1 MPQPLDSSL
10 LMARDLHKSYFLGGK
25 ELQVLRG
32 VDLEI
37 QRGETIAVVGPSGV
51 GKSTLLHLLGGL
63 DRPTQGDILLNEVR
77 YWTSGKAA
85 HLEMA
90 RLRAAQVGFVFQFHH
105 LLPEFTALENV
116 TLAGLIRGGD
126 PDEHRQRASM
136 LLHRVGLGERLH
148 HKPGELSGGEQQRVA
163 LARAL
168 QNNPGLV
175 LADEPTGNLDR
186 GTAKELQ
193 NLIFQVASEHRLSF
207 LIVTHDQGFAERCDR
222 ILRLKD
228 GRIEQ

>member
-1 MPQPLDSSL
+1 VSL
-10 LMARDLHKSYFLGGK
+10 LIARDLRKSYFIGGR

-37 QRGETIAVVGPSGV
+37 RQGETIAVVGPSGV

-63 DRPTQGDILLNEVR
+63 DRPTAGEILLDGTK
-77 YWTSGKAA
+77 YWVSGKAS

-90 RLRAAQVGFVFQFHH
+90 RLRAARIGFVFQFHH
-105 LLPEFTALENV
+105 ILPEFTALENV
-116 TLAGLIRGGD
+116 CLAGLIRGGS
-126 PDEHRQRASM
+126 ETEQRERASY
-136 LLHRVGLGERLH
+136 LLQRVGLEERLH

-168 QNNPGLV
+168 QNNPPLV

-186 GTAKELQ
+186 GTAADLQ
-193 NLIFQVASEHRLSF
+193 NLIFDLAAEQNLSF
-207 LIVTHDQGFAERCDR
+207 LIVTHDPAFADRCHR
-222 ILRLKD
+222 ILRLKE
-228 GRIEQ
+228 GRIEN

>member
-1 MPQPLDSSL
+1 MSL
-10 LMARDLHKSYFLGGK
+10 LIARDLRKSYYLAGK

-37 QRGETIAVVGPSGV
+37 HQGETIAVVGPSGV

-63 DRPTQGDILLNEVR
+63 DRPTAGEILLNGSK
-77 YWTSGKAA
+77 YWASGKASQ
-85 HLEMA
+85 LEMA
-90 RLRAAQVGFVFQFHH
+90 RLRASQIGFVFQFHH

-116 TLAGLIRGGD
+116 YLAGLIRGGS
-126 PDEHRQRASM
+126 EAEQRERASY
-136 LLHRVGLGERLH
+136 LLQRVGLSERMN

-168 QNNPGLV
+168 HNNPPLI

-186 GTAKELQ
+186 GTAQELQ
-193 NLIFQVASEHRLSF
+193 NLIFEMAAEQSRSF
-207 LIVTHDQGFAERCDR
+207 LIVTHDPAFADRCGR

-228 GRIEQ
+228 GRIENSHI

>member
-1 MPQPLDSSL
+1 VSL
-10 LMARDLHKSYFLGGK
+10 LIARDLRKSYFIGGR
-25 ELQVLRG
+25 ELQVLQG

-37 QRGETIAVVGPSGV
+37 RQGETIAVVGPSGV

-63 DRPTQGDILLNEVR
+63 DRPTAGEILLDGTK
-77 YWTSGKAA
+77 YWASGKVS

-90 RLRAAQVGFVFQFHH
+90 RLRAARIGFVFQFHH

-116 TLAGLIRGGD
+116 YLAGLIRGGS
-126 PDEHRQRASM
+126 ETEQRERASY
-136 LLHRVGLGERLH
+136 LLQRVGLEERLH

-168 QNNPGLV
+168 QNSPPLI

-186 GTAKELQ
+186 TTAADLQ
-193 NLIFQVASEHRLSF
+193 NLIFELAAEQNLSF
-207 LIVTHDQGFAERCDR
+207 LIVTHDPAFADRCHR
-222 ILRLKD
+222 ILRLRD
-228 GRIEQ
+228 GRIEI

>member
-1 MPQPLDSSL
+1 MSL
-10 LMARDLHKSYFLGGK
+10 LIARDLRKSYYLGGR

-37 QRGETIAVVGPSGV
+37 RQGETIAVVGPSGV

-63 DRPTQGDILLNEVR
+63 DRPTAGEILLNGSK
-77 YWTSGKAA
+77 YWASGKAS

-90 RLRAAQVGFVFQFHH
+90 RLRASQIGFVFQFHH

-116 TLAGLIRGGD
+116 CLAGLIRGGL
-126 PDEHRQRASM
+126 EAEQRERASY
-136 LLHRVGLGERLH
+136 LLQRVGLSDRLN

-168 QNNPGLV
+168 QNNPPLI

-186 GTAKELQ
+186 GTAQELQ
-193 NLIFQVASEHRLSF
+193 NLIFELAAERNLSF
-207 LIVTHDQGFAERCDR
+207 LIVTHDPAFADHCGR

-228 GRIEQ
+228 GRIED